1 MSGNTETSAPNRNS
15 SSTSQRQ
22 MNSKTTIW
30 PFGFSRVFAATCC
43 TLGLFNISR
52 FSIFSII
59 FGGKLY
65 ISIYILVSHL
75 LNFRLYFYYTANFI
89 VQFLL
94 LSLFLGVPML
104 WLQMCL
110 GANIKGGP
118 ISMWRVSPICKGI
131 GIALVL
137 VQALM
142 TIYSAVSIAWMLIYL
157 RDSCVSAR
165 YPWYRWQEIFEFF
178 RGPSDNG
185 IAVMSNTSEPSST
198 SSKLGETVADYF
210 NGVILQRYQLG
221 PGGRASNGNGIGAVR
236 FQLAFN
242 LSVVWLIIFVV
253 LCKGLRLYGKVV
265 VALVMVPML
274 SFFVLT
280 TKMLTLLNLAG
291 FQNIFPATDWQ
302 DFFLNSQS
310 WLSAAQEA
318 FLTWTLLGASIIS
331 IFSKSSKYQQEGDKA
346 LRRDAL
352 LVVAFT
358 LIGLLLAA
366 IFGNACVQILNDR
379 GFYYF
384 PGSFETITSSVFL
397 LPSSKPLPPQLAT
410 SLSKWLPRYSTLLGE
425 SYKRIDPNTFESGWQ
440 PLRLITEI
448 FPATLA
454 AATLDNIPTFWS
466 LLGFCTFL
474 CYGLAQLCAMWKP
487 IATSLCNYSESI
499 SATSTTIL
507 LTCLAGLL
515 LGIPLTTECG
525 INIIYFLD
533 SVIGGAWFVLLL
545 WTGQIFAVFLVRGR
559 PYSGDMLVNRLHL
572 GLTFSAFVALSWN
585 LLLPIGL
592 LTLCV
597 LQYKISYSYDFY
609 HWSGII
615 SQSYWPIWTRKA
627 AAFIQ
632 IGIFQI
638 IPITAIAQ
646 TYRYLSK
653 GPPDILD
660 VSSHSILLV

>member
-1 MSGNTETSAPNRNS
+1 
-15 SSTSQRQ
+15 
-22 MNSKTTIW
+22 
-30 PFGFSRVFAATCC
+30 
-43 TLGLFNISR
+43 
-52 FSIFSII
+52 
-59 FGGKLY
+59 
-65 ISIYILVSHL
+65 
-75 LNFRLYFYYTANFI
+75 
-89 VQFLL
+89 
-94 LSLFLGVPML
+94 ML

-110 GANIKGGP
+110 GVNIKSGP

-142 TIYSAVSIAWMLIYL
+142 TIYSSVSIAWLLVYL
-157 RDSCVSAR
+157 RDSCVTAR
-165 YPWYRWQEIFEFF
+165 YPFYRWQEIFEFF

-185 IAVMSNTSEPSST
+185 IVIMSNTSEPTIT

-221 PGGRASNGNGIGAVR
+221 PGGRVGNVNGIGAIR
-236 FQLAFN
+236 FTLAFN
-242 LSVVWLIIFVV
+242 LSIVWLFIFIT
-253 LCKGLRLYGKVV
+253 LCKGLRFYGKIVIAMASLPLIGFA
-265 VALVMVPML
+265 AL
-274 SFFVLT
+274 T
-280 TKMLTLLNLAG
+280 IKMLTLLNLNG

-302 DFFLNSQS
+302 DFFVNSQS

-318 FLTWTLLGASIIS
+318 FLTWSLLGASIIS
-331 IFSKSSKYQQEGDKA
+331 IFSKSTKYQQEINSSI
-346 LRRDAL
+346 LRREAL
-352 LVVAFT
+352 IVVALT

-366 IFGNACVQILNDR
+366 VFGNACVQILNDR
-379 GFYYF
+379 GFFYF

-425 SYKRIDPNTFESGWQ
+425 SYKRIDPNSFESGWQ
-440 PLRLITEI
+440 PFRLITEI

-454 AATLDNIPTFWS
+454 AATPDDISSFWS
-466 LLGFCTFL
+466 LLGFLVFFCF
-474 CYGLAQLCAMWKP
+474 GIAQICAMWKP
-487 IATSLCNYSESI
+487 IASSLVNYSESI
-499 SATSTTIL
+499 SATSTTVL

-515 LGIPLTTECG
+515 LGIPLTTETG

-545 WTGQIFAVFLVRGR
+545 WTGQIFAIFLVRGR
-559 PYSGDMLVNRLHL
+559 PYSGDILVNALRLGQTL
-572 GLTFSAFVALSWN
+572 SAFVALSWN
-585 LLLPIGL
+585 LLLPIVL

-615 SQSYWPIWTRKA
+615 SQSYWPMWTRKV

-638 IPITAIAQ
+638 IPITAIVQ

-660 VSSHSILLV
+660 VSAENYSELLNLCSHKYLIFFSAFPTTVSTGNDPIATTTSISNSPIRKS

>member
-1 MSGNTETSAPNRNS
+1 M
-15 SSTSQRQ
+15 
-22 MNSKTTIW
+22 
-30 PFGFSRVFAATCC
+30 
-43 TLGLFNISR
+43 
-52 FSIFSII
+52 
-59 FGGKLY
+59 
-65 ISIYILVSHL
+65 
-75 LNFRLYFYYTANFI
+75 
-89 VQFLL
+89 L
-94 LSLFLGVPML
+94 LSFFLGIPML

-110 GANIKGGP
+110 GVNIKGGP

-142 TIYSAVSIAWMLIYL
+142 TIYSSVSIAWLLVYL
-157 RDSCVSAR
+157 RDSCVTAR
-165 YPWYRWQEIFEFF
+165 YPFYRWQEIFEFF

-185 IAVMSNTSEPSST
+185 IVIMSNTSEPTAT

-221 PGGRASNGNGIGAVR
+221 PGGRVGSGNGIGAIR
-236 FQLAFN
+236 FTLAFN
-242 LSVVWLIIFVV
+242 LSIVWLFVFV
-253 LCKGLRLYGKVV
+253 MLCKGLRFYGKIV
-265 VALVMVPML
+265 VAMASLPL
-274 SFFVLT
+274 IGFAALT
-280 TKMLTLLNLAG
+280 IKMLTLLNLTG

-302 DFFLNSQS
+302 DFFVNSQS

-318 FLTWTLLGASIIS
+318 FLTWSLLGASIIS
-331 IFSKSSKYQQEGDKA
+331 IFSKSTKYQQEINSSI
-346 LRRDAL
+346 LRREAL
-352 LVVAFT
+352 IVVALT

-366 IFGNACVQILNDR
+366 VFGNACVQILNDR
-379 GFYYF
+379 GFFYF

-397 LPSSKPLPPQLAT
+397 LPSSKPLPPQSAT

-425 SYKRIDPNTFESGWQ
+425 SYKRIDPNSLESGWQ
-440 PLRLITEI
+440 PFRLITEI

-454 AATLDNIPTFWS
+454 AATPDNISSFWS
-466 LLGFCTFL
+466 LLGFLVFFCF
-474 CYGLAQLCAMWKP
+474 GIAQLCAMWKP
-487 IATSLCNYSESI
+487 IASSMVNYSESI
-499 SATSTTIL
+499 SATSTTVL

-515 LGIPLTTECG
+515 LGIPLTTETG

-545 WTGQIFAVFLVRGR
+545 WTGQIFAIFLVRGR
-559 PYSGDMLVNRLHL
+559 PYSGDILVNALRLGQTL
-572 GLTFSAFVALSWN
+572 SAFVALSWN

-615 SQSYWPIWTRKA
+615 SQSYWPMWTRKA

-638 IPITAIAQ
+638 IPITAIVQ

-660 VSSHSILLV
+660 VSLENLSDLLNLGSHKCFFFIFFFSVFNYCIDQQ

>member
-1 MSGNTETSAPNRNS
+1 
-15 SSTSQRQ
+15 
-22 MNSKTTIW
+22 
-30 PFGFSRVFAATCC
+30 
-43 TLGLFNISR
+43 
-52 FSIFSII
+52 
-59 FGGKLY
+59 
-65 ISIYILVSHL
+65 
-75 LNFRLYFYYTANFI
+75 
-89 VQFLL
+89 
-94 LSLFLGVPML
+94 ML

-110 GANIKGGP
+110 GTNIRGGP

-142 TIYSAVSIAWMLIYL
+142 AIYSAVSIAWLLVYV
-157 RDSCVSAR
+157 RDSCLTAR
-165 YPWYRWQEIFEFF
+165 YPFYRWQEIFEFF

-185 IAVMSNTSEPSST
+185 IAIMSNTSEPSAT
-198 SSKLGETVADYF
+198 ASKLGETISDYF

-221 PGGRASNGNGIGAVR
+221 PGGRVASGSGIGAIR

-242 LSVVWLIIFVV
+242 LSVVWIIVFVA

-265 VALVMVPML
+265 MALSLFPL
-274 SFFVLT
+274 IAFAALT
-280 TKMLTLLNLAG
+280 IKMLTLLNLNG
-291 FQNIFPATDWQ
+291 FQSIFPATDWQ
-302 DFFLNSQS
+302 DFFVNSQS
-310 WLSAAQEA
+310 WLSAAQET
-318 FLTWTLLGASIIS
+318 FLTWSLLGASIIS
-331 IFSKSSKYQQEGDKA
+331 IFGKSTKYQQELNPNV
-346 LRRDAL
+346 LRREAL
-352 LVVAFT
+352 FVVVLTLV
-358 LIGLLLAA
+358 GLLLAA
-366 IFGNACVQILNDR
+366 VFGNACVQILNDR
-379 GFYYF
+379 GFFYF

-410 SLSKWLPRYSTLLGE
+410 SLSKWLPRYSTLVGE
-425 SYKRIDPNTFESGWQ
+425 SYKRIDPNSFESGWQ
-440 PLRLITEI
+440 PFRLVTEI

-454 AATLDNIPTFWS
+454 AATLDNISSFWS
-466 LLGFCTFL
+466 LLGFLVFF
-474 CYGLAQLCAMWKP
+474 GFGIAQLCAMWKP
-487 IATSLCNYSESI
+487 IASALSHYSDTV
-499 SATSTTIL
+499 SATSTTVL

-515 LGIPLTTECG
+515 LGIPLTTESG

-545 WTGQIFAVFLVRGR
+545 WTGQIFAIFLVRGR
-559 PYSGDMLVNRLHL
+559 PYSGDILVNGLRLGQTL
-572 GLTFSAFVALSWN
+572 SAFVALSWN

-615 SQSYWPIWTRKA
+615 SQSYWPMWTRKA

-638 IPITAIAQ
+638 IPITAIVQ

-660 VSSHSILLV
+660 VSYPKTHSFFLFVIFDKCQRHYNYL

>member
-1 MSGNTETSAPNRNS
+1 
-15 SSTSQRQ
+15 
-22 MNSKTTIW
+22 
-30 PFGFSRVFAATCC
+30 
-43 TLGLFNISR
+43 
-52 FSIFSII
+52 
-59 FGGKLY
+59 
-65 ISIYILVSHL
+65 
-75 LNFRLYFYYTANFI
+75 
-89 VQFLL
+89 
-94 LSLFLGVPML
+94 ML

-142 TIYSAVSIAWMLIYL
+142 TIYSAVSIAWMLVYL
-157 RDSCVSAR
+157 RDSCVTAR
-165 YPWYRWQEIFEFF
+165 YPWYRWQEIYEFF

-185 IAVMSNTSEPSST
+185 IAIMSNTSEPSST

-210 NGVILQRYQLG
+210 NGVILQRSQLG
-221 PGGRASNGNGIGAVR
+221 PGSQTTNANGIGSVR

-242 LSVVWLIIFVV
+242 LSVVWLIVFVV
-253 LCKGLRLYGKVV
+253 LCKGLRFYGKIVIV
-265 VALVMVPML
+265 FASIPLIGLFAL
-274 SFFVLT
+274 T
-280 TKMLTLLNLAG
+280 IKMLTLLNLTG
-291 FQNIFPATDWQ
+291 VQNIFPATDWQ
-302 DFFLNSQS
+302 EFFVNSQS

-318 FLTWTLLGASIIS
+318 FFTWSLLGASIIL
-331 IFSKSSKYQQEGDKA
+331 IFSKPSKYQQDGDKV
-346 LRRDAL
+346 LRRDAM
-352 LVVAFT
+352 LVVIFT
-358 LIGLLLAA
+358 LIGLILAA

-384 PGSFETITSSVFL
+384 PGSFETITSSVSL
-397 LPSSKPLPPQLAT
+397 LPSSKPLPPHLAT

-425 SYKRIDPNTFESGWQ
+425 SYKRIDPNSIESGWQ
-440 PLRLITEI
+440 PIRLITEI

-454 AATLDNIPTFWS
+454 AATLDRVSTFWS
-466 LLGFCTFL
+466 LIGFSIFLMFGLG
-474 CYGLAQLCAMWKP
+474 QLCAMWKP
-487 IATSLCNYSESI
+487 LAMSLCNYSESI
-499 SATSTTIL
+499 SATSTTVL
-507 LTCLAGLL
+507 LTCLSGLL
-515 LGIPLTTECG
+515 LGIPLTTESG

-559 PYSGDMLVNRLHL
+559 PYTGRSKKKKQRIKTLNLFYFSVCVFVFFSGDIIVNRLHL
-572 GLTFSAFVALSWN
+572 GLTLSAFVALSWN

-638 IPITAIAQ
+638 IPITAIVQ

-660 VSSHSILLV
+660 VSKSLIKNYN

>member
-1 MSGNTETSAPNRNS
+1 
-15 SSTSQRQ
+15 
-22 MNSKTTIW
+22 
-30 PFGFSRVFAATCC
+30 
-43 TLGLFNISR
+43 
-52 FSIFSII
+52 
-59 FGGKLY
+59 
-65 ISIYILVSHL
+65 
-75 LNFRLYFYYTANFI
+75 
-89 VQFLL
+89 
-94 LSLFLGVPML
+94 ML
-104 WLQMCL
+104 WLQICL
-110 GANIKGGP
+110 GASIKGGP

-142 TIYSAVSIAWMLIYL
+142 TIYSAVSIAWLLFYI
-157 RDSCVSAR
+157 RDSCVSTR
-165 YPWYRWQEIFEFF
+165 YPFYRWQEIFEFF

-185 IAVMSNTSEPSST
+185 IAIMSNTSEPSAT

-210 NGVILQRYQLG
+210 NGIILQRYQLG
-221 PGGRASNGNGIGAVR
+221 PGGRIAGANGIGAVR

-242 LSVVWLIIFVV
+242 LSIIWLIVFVI
-253 LCKGLRLYGKVV
+253 LCKGLRLYGKIVIALV
-265 VALVMVPML
+265 ILPLIAFVAL
-274 SFFVLT
+274 T
-280 TKMLTLLNLAG
+280 IKMLTLLNLNG

-302 DFFLNSQS
+302 DFFVNSQS

-318 FLTWTLLGASIIS
+318 FLTWSLLGASVIS
-331 IFSKSSKYQQEGDKA
+331 IFSKSTKYHQAEMNSTV
-346 LRRDAL
+346 LRREAL
-352 LVVAFT
+352 IVVAIT

-366 IFGNACVQILNDR
+366 VFGNACVQILIDR
-379 GFYYF
+379 GFFYF

-397 LPSSKPLPPQLAT
+397 LSSGKPLPPQLAT
-410 SLSKWLPRYSTLLGE
+410 SLSKWLPRYSTFLGE
-425 SYKRIDPNTFESGWQ
+425 SYKRIDPNSFESGWQ
-440 PLRLITEI
+440 PIRLVTEI

-454 AATLDNIPTFWS
+454 AATLDNVSSIWS
-466 LLGFCTFL
+466 LLGFLIFL
-474 CYGLAQLCAMWKP
+474 CFAIAQMCVMWKP
-487 IATSLCNYSESI
+487 IASSLCNYSESI
-499 SATSTTIL
+499 SATSTTVL

-515 LGIPLTTECG
+515 LGIPLTTESG

-545 WTGQIFAVFLVRGR
+545 WTGQIFAIFLVRGR
-559 PYSGDMLVNRLHL
+559 PYSGDILVNELHL
-572 GLTFSAFVALSWN
+572 GQTLSAFVALSWN

-632 IGIFQI
+632 IGVFQI
-638 IPITAIAQ
+638 IPITAIVQ

-660 VSSHSILLV
+660 VIYY

>member
-1 MSGNTETSAPNRNS
+1 M
-15 SSTSQRQ
+15 
-22 MNSKTTIW
+22 
-30 PFGFSRVFAATCC
+30 
-43 TLGLFNISR
+43 
-52 FSIFSII
+52 
-59 FGGKLY
+59 
-65 ISIYILVSHL
+65 
-75 LNFRLYFYYTANFI
+75 
-89 VQFLL
+89 QFLL
-94 LSLFLGVPML
+94 LSFFLGIPML

-131 GIALVL
+131 GFALVL

-142 TIYSAVSIAWMLIYL
+142 TIYSGTLVIVFAWFCFLVKNLPLIKFLLFSAVSIAWMLVYL

-185 IAVMSNTSEPSST
+185 IAIMSNTSEPSST

-210 NGVILQRYQLG
+210 NGVIMQRYHLG
-221 PGGRASNGNGIGAVR
+221 PGGRTSNNNGLGPVR

-242 LSVVWLIIFVV
+242 LSVVWLIVFVM
-253 LCKGLRLYGKVV
+253 LCKGLRLYGKIVI
-265 VALVMVPML
+265 ALASLPMIA
-274 SFFVLT
+274 FFALT
-280 TKMLTLLNLAG
+280 IKMLTLLNFTG
-291 FQNIFPATDWQ
+291 FQNIFPSTDWQ

-318 FLTWTLLGASIIS
+318 FLTWSLLGASIIS
-331 IFSKSSKYQQEGDKA
+331 IFSKSAKCQQDGDKV

-358 LIGLLLAA
+358 LIGLMLAA
-366 IFGNACVQILNDR
+366 TFGNVCVQILNDR
-379 GFYYF
+379 GFFYF
-384 PGSFETITSSVFL
+384 PGSFETITSSVSL

-425 SYKRIDPNTFESGWQ
+425 SYKRIDPNSFESGWQ
-440 PLRLITEI
+440 PIRLITEI

-454 AATLDNIPTFWS
+454 AATLDNVSTFWS
-466 LLGFCTFL
+466 LLGFSAFL
-474 CYGLAQLCAMWKP
+474 CFGLAQLCVMWKP
-487 IATSLCNYSESI
+487 LVDSLCNYSESI
-499 SATSTTIL
+499 SATSTTVL

-515 LGIPLTTECG
+515 LGIPLTTESG

-572 GLTFSAFVALSWN
+572 GLTLSAFVALSWN

-638 IPITAIAQ
+638 IPITAIVQ

-660 VSSHSILLV
+660 VSTFSYFI

>member
-1 MSGNTETSAPNRNS
+1 
-15 SSTSQRQ
+15 
-22 MNSKTTIW
+22 
-30 PFGFSRVFAATCC
+30 
-43 TLGLFNISR
+43 
-52 FSIFSII
+52 
-59 FGGKLY
+59 
-65 ISIYILVSHL
+65 
-75 LNFRLYFYYTANFI
+75 
-89 VQFLL
+89 
-94 LSLFLGVPML
+94 ML

-110 GANIKGGP
+110 GSNIRGGP

-142 TIYSAVSIAWMLIYL
+142 AIYSAVSIAWLFTYL
-157 RDSCVSAR
+157 RDSCVSTR
-165 YPWYRWQEIFEFF
+165 YPWYRWQEVFEFF
-178 RGPSDNG
+178 RGPSDNS
-185 IAVMSNTSEPSST
+185 IAMMSTNTSEPSASA
-198 SSKLGETVADYF
+198 SKLGETVADYF
-210 NGVILQRYQLG
+210 NGIILQRQLG
-221 PGGRASNGNGIGAVR
+221 PGGRASGVGGIGAVR

-242 LSVVWLIIFVV
+242 LSVVWLLVFVI
-253 LCKGLRLYGKVV
+253 LCKGLRLYGKIVI
-265 VALVMVPML
+265 ALVSVPMIT
-274 SFFVLT
+274 FFALT

-302 DFFLNSQS
+302 DFFVNSQS

-318 FLTWTLLGASIIS
+318 FLTWSLLGASIIS
-331 IFSKSSKYQQEGDKA
+331 IFSRPSKGQQQDSAADKT

-352 LVVAFT
+352 LVVLFT

-366 IFGNACVQILNDR
+366 VFGNACVQILNDR

-384 PGSFETITSSVFL
+384 PGSFETLTSSAFL
-397 LPSSKPLPPQLAT
+397 SPSSKPMSPQLAT

-425 SYKRIDPNTFESGWQ
+425 SYKRIDPNSFESGWQ
-440 PLRLITEI
+440 PIRIVTEI

-454 AATLDNIPTFWS
+454 AATIESASSFWS
-466 LLGFCTFL
+466 LLGFATFL
-474 CYGLAQLCAMWKP
+474 CFGLAQLCAMWKP
-487 IATSLCNYSESI
+487 IATSMCSYSESI

-507 LTCLAGLL
+507 LTCLAALL
-515 LGIPLTTECG
+515 LGIPLTTESG

-545 WTGQIFAVFLVRGR
+545 WTGLLLAIFLVRGR
-559 PYSGDMLVNRLHL
+559 PYSGDILVNRLHL
-572 GLTFSAFVALSWN
+572 GLTLSAFVALSWN

-638 IPITAIAQ
+638 IPITAIIQ

-660 VSSHSILLV
+660 VSSKSLVLFNSVKLFNHFTIRFYSMGNSVFSCSIDRR

>member
-1 MSGNTETSAPNRNS
+1 
-15 SSTSQRQ
+15 
-22 MNSKTTIW
+22 
-30 PFGFSRVFAATCC
+30 
-43 TLGLFNISR
+43 
-52 FSIFSII
+52 
-59 FGGKLY
+59 
-65 ISIYILVSHL
+65 
-75 LNFRLYFYYTANFI
+75 
-89 VQFLL
+89 
-94 LSLFLGVPML
+94 ML

-110 GANIKGGP
+110 GTNIKGGP

-142 TIYSAVSIAWMLIYL
+142 TIYSAVSIAWLLVYV
-157 RDSCVSAR
+157 RDSCVTAR
-165 YPWYRWQEIFEFF
+165 YPFYRWQEIFEFF

-185 IAVMSNTSEPSST
+185 IAIMSNTSEPSAT

-221 PGGRASNGNGIGAVR
+221 PGGRVASGNGIGAIR

-242 LSVVWLIIFVV
+242 LSVVWLIVFVV
-253 LCKGLRLYGKVV
+253 LCKGLRLYGK
-265 VALVMVPML
+265 LVMAL
-274 SFFVLT
+274 SSLPLIAFAALT
-280 TKMLTLLNLAG
+280 IKMLTLLNLTG

-302 DFFLNSQS
+302 DFFINSQS

-318 FLTWTLLGASIIS
+318 FLTWSLLGASIIS
-331 IFSKSSKYQQEGDKA
+331 IFSKSTKYQQEINPNI
-346 LRRDAL
+346 LRREAL
-352 LVVAFT
+352 IVVALT

-366 IFGNACVQILNDR
+366 VFGNACVQILNDR
-379 GFYYF
+379 GFFYF

-425 SYKRIDPNTFESGWQ
+425 SYKRIDPNSFESGWQ
-440 PLRLITEI
+440 PFRLITEI

-454 AATLDNIPTFWS
+454 AATLDNVSSFWS
-466 LLGFCTFL
+466 FLGFLVFFCF
-474 CYGLAQLCAMWKP
+474 GINQLCAMWKP
-487 IATSLCNYSESI
+487 IASSLSNYSESI
-499 SATSTTIL
+499 SATSTTVL

-515 LGIPLTTECG
+515 LGIPLTTESG

-545 WTGQIFAVFLVRGR
+545 WTGQIFAIFLVRGR
-559 PYSGDMLVNRLHL
+559 PYSGDILVNGLRLGQTL
-572 GLTFSAFVALSWN
+572 SAFVALSWN

-615 SQSYWPIWTRKA
+615 SQSYWPMWTRKA

-638 IPITAIAQ
+638 IPITAIVQ

-660 VSSHSILLV
+660 VS